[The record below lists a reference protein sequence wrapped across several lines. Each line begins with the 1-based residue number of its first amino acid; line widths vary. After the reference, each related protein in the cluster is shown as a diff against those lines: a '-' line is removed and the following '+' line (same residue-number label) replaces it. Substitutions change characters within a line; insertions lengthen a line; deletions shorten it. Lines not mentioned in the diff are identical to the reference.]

1 MLAYPPYSVP
11 LDLPC
16 VMGILNVTPDSFSD
30 GGCFIDFDDAVDR
43 GLAME
48 HAGAAIIDIG
58 GESTRPGSDP
68 VSLGEELR
76 RTIPVVA
83 ALRPRVSTAISIDTC
98 KAEVARQA
106 LAAGAT
112 IINDVS
118 ALRLDPELVDVV
130 AESGCGVCLMHM
142 RGLPK
147 TMQDDPYYDDVV
159 SEVLAFLEQ
168 RLTWAL
174 AHGVREQQIAIDPG
188 IGFGKTVE
196 HNLLLLR
203 HLHRFAE
210 LGRPIVLGTS
220 RKRFLGAL
228 LQAEPNSRA
237 VGTAATTVAGAL
249 AGAAIFRVHDVEINS
264 QALRVA
270 RAVLGAGE
278 RA

>member
-1 MLAYPPYSVP
+1 
-11 LDLPC
+11 
-16 VMGILNVTPDSFSD
+16 MGILNVTPDSFSD
-30 GGCFIDFDDAVDR
+30 GGHFINFDDAVDH

-48 HAGAAIIDIG
+48 RAGAAIIDIG

-68 VSLGEELR
+68 VSLEEELR
-76 RTIPVVA
+76 RTVPVTA
-83 ALRPRVSTAISIDTC
+83 ALRPRVTAAISIDTC

-130 AESGCGVCLMHM
+130 AQSGCGVCLMHM
-142 RGLPK
+142 KGLPK
-147 TMQDDPYYDDVV
+147 TMQDDPRYDDVV

-168 RLTWAL
+168 RMTWAV

-196 HNLLLLR
+196 HNLLLLK
-203 HLHRFAE
+203 HLHRLTE

-228 LQAEPNSRA
+228 LQAEPNGRA

-270 RAVLGAGE
+270 RAVLEAGE